1 MSQIVSRV
9 TFTITVFPRPDGTA
23 QIETRADP
31 PNADVLM
38 LCQAMLGVMTQFLLQ
53 VQQGSSSML
62 VRQKPQQEGEGDGA

>member
-23 QIETRADP
+23 QVETRADP

-53 VQQGSSSML
+53 VQQQGSRML
-62 VRQKPQQEGEGDGA
+62 VGQKKAEEPNG